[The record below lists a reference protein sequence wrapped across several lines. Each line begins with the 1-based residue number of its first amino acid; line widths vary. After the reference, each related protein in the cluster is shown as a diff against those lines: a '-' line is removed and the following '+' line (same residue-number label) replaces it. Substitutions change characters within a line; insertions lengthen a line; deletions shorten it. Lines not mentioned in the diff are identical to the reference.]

1 MALVP
6 PEEEEAFKVHFAKA
20 LVRLKASPAWAAQL
34 SQMLSVY
41 DHSALAA
48 IIAMQAHR
56 KEQGKE

>member
-6 PEEEEAFKVHFAKA
+6 PEEEEAFKVHYAKA
-20 LVRLKASPAWAAQL
+20 LARLKAAPAWAAQL

-41 DHSALAA
+41 DHSSLAA

>member
-1 MALVP
+1 MSIVP
-6 PEEEEAFKVHFAKA
+6 PEEEEAFKMHFAKA
-20 LVRLKASPAWAAQL
+20 LARLKAAPAWAAQL

-41 DHSALAA
+41 DHSSLAA